1 MAEAVREVERMSEKK
16 GITVMMLGFFI
27 GLVLLAVFIIF
38 VMMFYEGDL
47 FGGIL
52 KGLRDAI
59 AGFMGFGGG

>member
-1 MAEAVREVERMSEKK
+1 MAGTQQGVGKMSEKK
-16 GITVMMLGFFI
+16 GITVLMLGLFI

-38 VMMFYEGDL
+38 VMLFYEGDL